1 MGNKILILGAS
12 GFIGNTIYKDLRSYF
27 DVYGTYFSQESLFG
41 ENQVFYKFD
50 GESDDVEVILNIVQP
65 DVIISCFTCDFKS
78 GLKVHE
84 QLFSYVTVTQN
95 CKLVFISTAQVF
107 DGLNQFPAKEQD
119 KPLALSETGKYRLS
133 IEKLIRQ
140 LPEENYL
147 IFRLPLV
154 LGVNAP
160 ELIRLKMAIK
170 HKTNFEIFEDLV
182 INVTTDS
189 HFPRHLHY
197 LINQKKSG
205 IFHSGSTDL
214 VHHSDLFEEITEK
227 LGDNTPV
234 FKRSYASN
242 TDRFLAVLPTESFEV
257 SEYSFTVTDVINEV
271 TLKEE
276 ILTLK
281 STLL

>member
-12 GFIGNTIYKDLRSYF
+12 GFIGNAIYKDLRSYF

-50 GESDDVEVILNIVQP
+50 GETDDIEDILNTVQP
-65 DVIISCFTCDFKS
+65 DVIISCFTCNYKS
-78 GLKVHE
+78 GIKVHK
-84 QLFSYVTVTQN
+84 QLFSYVTVTEN
-95 CKLVFISTAQVF
+95 CKLVYISSAQVF
-107 DGLNQFPAKEQD
+107 DGMSQFPAKEKD
-119 KPLALSETGKYRLS
+119 KPLSLSEVGKYHLS
-133 IEKLIRQ
+133 IEKIIRE
-140 LPEENYL
+140 LPLEKHL

-154 LGVNAP
+154 LGINAP

-170 HKTNFEIFEDLV
+170 HKSNFEIFEDLV
-182 INVTTDS
+182 LNVTTDT

-197 LINQKKSG
+197 LINQKKNG

-227 LGDNTPV
+227 LGAQTPV

-242 TDRFLAVLPTESFEV
+242 TDRFLAVLPAESFEI
-257 SEYSFTVTDVINEV
+257 SDYNFTVTDVINEV

>member
-1 MGNKILILGAS
+1 MGNKVLILGAS
-12 GFIGNTIYKDLRSYF
+12 GFIGNAIYKELRPFF
-27 DVYGTYFSQESLFG
+27 DVYGTYYNQESLFG

-50 GESDDVEVILNIVQP
+50 GESDDIEDILNIVQP
-65 DVIISCFTCDFKS
+65 DVIISCFTCDNKS
-78 GLKVHE
+78 GIKVHE
-84 QLFSYVTVTQN
+84 QLFAYVTVTQN
-95 CKLVFISTAQVF
+95 CKLVFTSTAQVF
-107 DGLNQFPAKEQD
+107 DGVMQFPAKEKD
-119 KPLALSETGKYRLS
+119 KPLALSETGKYHLS

-170 HKTNFEIFEDLV
+170 HKTNFEVFEDLV

-197 LINQKKSG
+197 LINQKKRG

-214 VHHSDLFEEITEK
+214 IHHSDLFEEITEK

-234 FKRSYASN
+234 YNRSYASN
-242 TDRFLAVLPTESFEV
+242 TDRFLAVLPHQSFEI
-257 SEYSFTVTDVINEV
+257 SEYNFTVTDVINEV

-281 STLL
+281 TTLL

>member
-12 GFIGNTIYKDLRSYF
+12 GYIGNAIYKELRPYF
-27 DVYGTYFSQESLFG
+27 DVYGTYFSQEHLFG
-41 ENQVFYKFD
+41 ENQVFYRFD
-50 GESDDVEVILNIVQP
+50 GECDDIEDTLNLVEP
-65 DVIISCFTCDFKS
+65 DVIISCFSS
-78 GLKVHE
+78 GYTWGIKVHE
-84 QLFSYVTVTQN
+84 QLFSYVAVTQN
-95 CKLVFISTAQVF
+95 CKLVFISTARVF
-107 DGLNQFPAKEQD
+107 DGLLQFPTKEKD
-119 KPLALSETGKYRLS
+119 KPLALSETGKYHLS

-147 IFRLPLV
+147 VFRLPLV

-170 HKTNFEIFEDLV
+170 HKATFEVFEDLV
-182 INVTTDS
+182 INVTTDT

-234 FKRSYASN
+234 FMRSYASN
-242 TDRFLAVLPTESFEV
+242 TDRFLATLPAESIEV
-257 SEYSFTVTDVINEV
+257 SEYNFTVTDVINEV

-281 STLL
+281 TTLL

>member
-12 GFIGNTIYKDLRSYF
+12 GFIGNAIYKDLRPYF
-27 DVYGTYFSQESLFG
+27 DVYGTYFSQENLYG

-50 GESDDVEVILNIVQP
+50 ATTDDVEDILNTVQP
-65 DVIISCFTCDFKS
+65 DVIISCFTATHQA

-84 QLFSYVTVTQN
+84 QLFSYCTVSEN
-95 CKLVFISTAQVF
+95 CKLIFISSAMVF
-107 DGLNQFPAKEQD
+107 DGAMQFPAKEKD
-119 KPLALSETGKYRLS
+119 KPLAVSDAGKYYLS
-133 IEKLIRQ
+133 VEKLIKQ
-140 LPEENYL
+140 LPDDNYI
-147 IFRLPLV
+147 IFRLPQV

-170 HKTNFEIFEDLV
+170 HKTIFEVFEDLV

-189 HFPRHLHY
+189 QFCRHLHY
-197 LINQKKSG
+197 LINQNKSG
-205 IFHSGSTDL
+205 IFHSGSIDL
-214 VHHSDLFEEITEK
+214 IHHSDLIEEITEK
-227 LGDNTPV
+227 LGENTPV

-242 TDRFLAVLPTESFEV
+242 TDRFLAVLPATSFEI

-276 ILTLK
+276 IPTLK
-281 STLL
+281 TNLL

>member
-12 GFIGNTIYKDLRSYF
+12 GFIGNALYKELRPYF
-27 DVYGTYFSQESLFG
+27 DVYGTYCSQENLFG
-41 ENQVFYKFD
+41 DNQVFYKFD
-50 GESDDVEVILNIVQP
+50 AAKDDVETILNIVQP
-65 DVIISCFTCDFKS
+65 DVIISCFTCDNKAR
-78 GLKVHE
+78 LKVHE
-84 QLFSYVTVTQN
+84 QLFSYVTVTSN

-107 DGLNQFPAKEQD
+107 DGLSNFPAKEKD
-119 KPLALSETGKYRLS
+119 KPFALSEIGKYHLS
-133 IEKLIRQ
+133 IEKIIRE
-140 LPEENYL
+140 LPLEKYI
-147 IFRLPLV
+147 IFRMPLV

-170 HKTNFEIFEDLV
+170 HKATFEVFEDLV
-182 INVTTDS
+182 INVTTDT

-227 LGDNTPV
+227 LGEQIPV

-242 TDRFLAVLPTESFEV
+242 TDRFLAVLPAESFDV
-257 SEYSFTVTDVINEV
+257 SEYSFTVTDVINQV